1 MAWFMGID
9 IGSGR
14 SKGVI
19 TNDGELSV
27 CHMLNSG
34 VDYRKTALI
43 LRDELLTKACLRA
56 ADIACIVTTGRGA
69 GIAPFG
75 NQHVPDMMC
84 CAKGMNHIFPEARM
98 VIDVQSQ
105 SIQVIKI
112 DEKGHVMDFAISE
125 ACAGGSGSFIEVIAN
140 VLQIELE
147 DIGLIS
153 LRSER
158 PITFSTGC
166 AVFGE
171 SEAISRIA
179 EGASKEDILAGV
191 HKTLAGKIS
200 ALIARVGLNEP
211 CSISGGGGLNVGL
224 IKRVEELGFRL
235 LVPPHP
241 QFVNALGAAIIAGEM
256 VSFDIPPKTATR

>member
-27 CHMLNSG
+27 YHMLNSG
-34 VDYRKTALI
+34 VNYRKTAQI
-43 LRDELLTKACLRA
+43 LRNELLAKAGLRA

-69 GIAPFG
+69 GIIPFG
-75 NQHVPDMMC
+75 NRHVADMTC
-84 CAKGMNHIFPEARM
+84 CAKGINHIFPAVKT

-105 SIQVIKI
+105 FIRIIKL
-112 DEKGHVMDFAISE
+112 DEKGQVMNFATSE
-125 ACAGGSGSFIEVIAN
+125 ACAGGSGCFIEVIAN

-153 LRSER
+153 LKSEK
-158 PITFSTGC
+158 PIIFTTGC

-191 HKTLAGKIS
+191 HKTLAVKIS
-200 ALIARVGLNEP
+200 ALIAKVGLNEP

-224 IKRVEELGFRL
+224 IKRIEELGFRL

-241 QFVNALGAAIIAGEM
+241 QFTNALGAAIIAREV
-256 VSFDIPPKTATR
+256 VSCDLPPKTATR